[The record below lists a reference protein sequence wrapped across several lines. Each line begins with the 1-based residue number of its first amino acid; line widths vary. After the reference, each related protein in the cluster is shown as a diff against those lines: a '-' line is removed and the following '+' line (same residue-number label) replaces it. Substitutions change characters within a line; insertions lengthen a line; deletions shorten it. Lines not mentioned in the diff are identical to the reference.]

1 MSNSLNPVFG
11 EWYTDKQLGT
21 GTDGKVFSIY
31 REKYDGTKEKSILK
45 IIRLGE
51 NRSERKTFDLS
62 EEVCVEEDDDDYEK
76 IIRSIKKNIK
86 SVRKADD
93 GKYFVRYEDVELRKA
108 SDGKGKLILIK
119 LEECRSLTDV
129 LKELSF
135 TQEETL
141 RLGINI
147 CNSLIKCRSFGYI
160 YPNLKPENILFDR
173 SGRCKLGDFGTFSC
187 LEPAKTSIAYKRTQY
202 FMAPEFIKTGNVNC
216 TVDTYSLGLI
226 LYMLTNRNR
235 LPFMEPYPQNV
246 TINSYNTATQMRV
259 SRNEIS
265 RPALVG
271 DELWRII
278 RKACAFNINERYF
291 TPNQMLS
298 DLKNALANKP
308 FEEAVYD
315 EVYSVAEITDEQV
328 QEEIIIPEVELT
340 EETIRE
346 EVTPVLSLK
355 EEITIPEISPI
366 YKSDIPQK
374 KKRSVRY
381 AQLPEIKKKK
391 VTGDT
396 SAIKKMIIIAAVALV
411 LLVLLIASVVMKIS
425 DSGAES
431 TTLMINSIILY
442 TETNGGVLK
451 WLLI

>member
-11 EWYTDKQLGT
+11 EWYTDKQIGT

-31 REKYDGTKEKSILK
+31 REKYDGTKENSILK

-51 NRSERKTFDLS
+51 NRSERKTFDLN
-62 EEVCVEEDDDDYEK
+62 EEICVEEDDDDYDK

-86 SVRKADD
+86 SVRKSDD
-93 GKYFVRYEDVELRKA
+93 GKYFVKYEDMELRKA
-108 SDGKGKLILIK
+108 SDGKGRLILIR
-119 LEECRSLTDV
+119 LEECRSLTDI
-129 LKELSF
+129 LKDISF
-135 TQEETL
+135 TLEETL

-259 SRNEIS
+259 SGNEIS
-265 RPALVG
+265 RPALAS
-271 DELWRII
+271 DELWTII

-315 EVYSVAEITDEQV
+315 EVYSVADIVGEET
-328 QEEIIIPEVELT
+328 QEEIIIPEVET
-340 EETIRE
+340 VEEARE

-374 KKRSVRY
+374 KNRAVRY
-381 AQLPEIKKKK
+381 PQLPEIKKKK
-391 VTGDT
+391 ATGDT
-396 SAIKKMIIIAAVALV
+396 AAIKKLIIIAAVALV
-411 LLVLLIASVVMKIS
+411 LLLLLIASVIMKVN
-425 DSGAES
+425 DADAES
-431 TTLMINSIILY
+431 TALIINNIFLLA
-442 TETNGGVLK
+442 EKHGGVL
-451 WLLI
+451 LNGC

>member
-11 EWYTDKQLGT
+11 EWYTDKQIGT

-31 REKYDGTKEKSILK
+31 REKYDGKKENSILK

-51 NRSERKTFDLS
+51 NRNERKTFDLS
-62 EEVCVEEDDDDYEK
+62 ENEEVYIEEDDDDYEK
-76 IIRSIKKNIK
+76 IIRNIKKNIK

-93 GKYFVRYEDVELRKA
+93 GKYFVRYEDIELRKA
-108 SDGKGKLILIK
+108 SDGKGKLILLK

-129 LKELSF
+129 LKDLSF
-135 TQEETL
+135 TLDETL

-173 SGRCKLGDFGTFSC
+173 SGGCKLGDFGTFSC
-187 LEPAKTSIAYKRTQY
+187 LEPSKTSIAYKRTQY

-259 SRNEIS
+259 SGNEIS
-265 RPALVG
+265 RPALAS
-271 DELWRII
+271 DELWKII

-315 EVYSVAEITDEQV
+315 EVYSVAEIAEDETP
-328 QEEIIIPEVELT
+328 EEIIIPEVEQA
-340 EETIRE
+340 EEVKE

-374 KKRSVRY
+374 KRKAVRY

-391 VTGDT
+391 TGDT
-396 SAIKKMIIIAAVALV
+396 DAIKKMIIIAAVALV
-411 LLVLLIASVVMKIS
+411 LIMLLIASVVMKIS

-431 TTLMINSIILY
+431 TTLMINNIFIFAENY
-442 TETNGGVLK
+442 GGVL
-451 WLLI
+451 LNGC

>member
-11 EWYTDKQLGT
+11 EWYTDRQIGT

-31 REKYDGTKEKSILK
+31 REKYDGTKETSILK

-51 NRSERKTFDLS
+51 NRNERKTFDLS
-62 EEVCVEEDDDDYEK
+62 ENEEVYVEDFDDDYEK

-86 SVRKADD
+86 SVKKADD
-93 GKYFVRYEDVELRKA
+93 GKYFVKYEDMELRKA
-108 SDGKGKLILIK
+108 SDGKGKLILIR
-119 LEECRSLTDV
+119 LEECRSLTDI
-129 LKELSF
+129 LKDLSF
-135 TQEETL
+135 TLDETL

-160 YPNLKPENILFDR
+160 YPNLKPENVLFDR

-187 LEPAKTSIAYKRTQY
+187 LEPAKTSVAYKRTQY

-259 SRNEIS
+259 SGNEIS
-265 RPALVG
+265 RPALAS
-271 DELWRII
+271 DELWKII

-315 EVYSVAEITDEQV
+315 EVYSVAEPDTENAS
-328 QEEIIIPEVELT
+328 EEIIIPEVELM
-340 EETIRE
+340 EEMKE

-355 EEITIPEISPI
+355 EEITIPEISPV
-366 YKSDIPQK
+366 YKSNIPEK
-374 KKRSVRY
+374 KKKTAKYV
-381 AQLPEIKKKK
+381 QLPEIKKKK
-391 VTGDT
+391 TGDV
-396 SAIKKMIIIAAVALV
+396 SAVKKMIIIAAIALV
-411 LLVLLIASVVMKIS
+411 LLALLIASVAMKIS

-431 TTLMINSIILY
+431 TTLMINNIFIFAENY
-442 TETNGGVLK
+442 GGVFLNGF
-451 WLLI
+451 

>member
-11 EWYTDKQLGT
+11 EWYTDKQIGT

-31 REKYDGTKEKSILK
+31 REKYDSQKETSILK

-51 NRSERKTFDLS
+51 NRNERKTFDLNADEYM
-62 EEVCVEEDDDDYEK
+62 EEFDDDYEK
-76 IIRSIKKNIK
+76 IIKSIKKNIK
-86 SVRKADD
+86 SVRKSD
-93 GKYFVRYEDVELRKA
+93 GGKCFVNYEDVELRKA
-108 SDGKGKLILIK
+108 SDGKGRLILIK
-119 LEECRSLTDV
+119 LEECRSLTDI

-135 TQEETL
+135 TLDETL

-187 LEPAKTSIAYKRTQY
+187 LEPSKTSIAYKRTQY

-235 LPFMEPYPQNV
+235 LPFMEPFPENV

-259 SRNEIS
+259 NGNEIS
-265 RPALVG
+265 RPALAS
-271 DELWRII
+271 DDLWKII
-278 RKACAFNINERYF
+278 KKACSFNINERYF

-298 DLKNALANKP
+298 DLKNALENKP

-315 EVYSVAEITDEQV
+315 EVYSVAEPDDENTG
-328 QEEIIIPEVELT
+328 EDIIIPEVE
-340 EETIRE
+340 EYAQKKED
-346 EVTPVLSLK
+346 VTPVLSLR

-366 YKSDIPQK
+366 YNSDIPQK
-374 KKRSVRY
+374 KRRTVKHP
-381 AQLPEIKKKK
+381 QLPEIKKRKSGD
-391 VTGDT
+391 VT
-396 SAIKKMIIIAAVALV
+396 AIKKMLLLALAAVV
-411 LLVLLIASVVMKIS
+411 FFILLVIAVVMKFS
-425 DSGAES
+425 QEDAES
-431 TTLMINSIILY
+431 TTLMLNCFYFLTENYGGIVIN
-442 TETNGGVLK
+442 GC
-451 WLLI
+451 

>member
-31 REKYDGTKEKSILK
+31 REKYDGTRETSILK

-51 NRSERKTFDLS
+51 NRNERKVFDLS
-62 EEVCVEEDDDDYEK
+62 DEVRVEEEEDDYEK
-76 IIRSIKKNIK
+76 IIRSIKKNIR
-86 SVRKADD
+86 SVRKSDD
-93 GKYFVRYEDVELRKA
+93 GKYFVKYEDVELRKA
-108 SDGKGKLILIK
+108 SDGKGRLILIR
-119 LEECRSLTDV
+119 LEECRSLSDI

-135 TQEETL
+135 THEEAI

-147 CNSLIKCRSFGYI
+147 CNSLIKCRSFNYV

-173 SGRCKLGDFGTFSC
+173 SGRCKLGDFGTFNC
-187 LEPAKTSIAYKRTQY
+187 LEPSKTSVAYKRTQY
-202 FMAPEFIKTGNVNC
+202 FMAPEVIRTGNINC
-216 TVDTYSLGLI
+216 TDDTYSLGLI

-235 LPFMEPYPQNV
+235 LPFMEPYPQDV
-246 TINSYNTATQMRV
+246 TINSYNTATQMRL
-259 SRNEIS
+259 SGNEFS
-265 RPALVG
+265 RPAFAG
-271 DELWRII
+271 DDLWRII
-278 RKACAFNINERYF
+278 RKACAYNINERYF

-315 EVYSVAEITDEQV
+315 EVYSVAEPETEEPS
-328 QEEIIIPEVELT
+328 EEIIIPEIEIAQ
-340 EETIRE
+340 EQKE

-366 YKSDIPQK
+366 YESSAPTQK
-374 KKRSVRY
+374 KKAVKY

-391 VTGDT
+391 TGDT
-396 SAIKKMIIIAAVALV
+396 AAIKRMIIIAAIALV
-411 LLVLLIASVVMKIS
+411 LFILLVVSVAMRIS
-425 DSGAES
+425 DSGSES
-431 TTLMINSIILY
+431 TALMINNIILLAEDY
-442 TETNGGVLK
+442 GGA
-451 WLLI
+451 LLYGC

>member
-11 EWYTDKQLGT
+11 EWYTDKQIGT

-51 NRSERKTFDLS
+51 NRNERKTFNLNENEDVY
-62 EEVCVEEDDDDYEK
+62 EEEYDGEYEK
-76 IIRSIKKNIK
+76 IIRSIKKNIR
-86 SVRKADD
+86 SVRKSDD
-93 GKYFVRYEDVELRKA
+93 GKYFVRYEDLELRKA

-119 LEECRSLTDV
+119 LEECRSLTDI

-135 TQEETL
+135 TLEETM

-187 LEPAKTSIAYKRTQY
+187 LEPSKTSIAYKRTQY
-202 FMAPEFIKTGNVNC
+202 FMAPEVIRTGNVNC

-259 SRNEIS
+259 SGNEIS
-265 RPALVG
+265 RPALAS
-271 DELWRII
+271 DELWKII

-315 EVYSVAEITDEQV
+315 EVYSVADIDTENSG
-328 QEEIIIPEVELT
+328 EEIIIPEIEQT
-340 EETIRE
+340 AEETKE

-366 YKSDIPQK
+366 YKNEAPKK
-374 KKRSVRY
+374 KKRAVRY
-381 AQLPEIKKKK
+381 PQLPEIKKKK
-391 VTGDT
+391 TGDID
-396 SAIKKMIIIAAVALV
+396 AIKRMMIIAAVG
-411 LLVLLIASVVMKIS
+411 LVLLILLIASLVMKIS
-425 DSGAES
+425 DGSPES
-431 TTLMINSIILY
+431 TAVMINDILVFAENY
-442 TETNGGVLK
+442 GGVFLYGC
-451 WLLI
+451 

>member
-11 EWYTDKQLGT
+11 EWYTDRQIGT

-31 REKYDGTKEKSILK
+31 REKYDGTKETSILK

-62 EEVCVEEDDDDYEK
+62 ENEDIYVEDFDDDYEK
-76 IIRSIKKNIK
+76 IIRNIKKNIK
-86 SVRKADD
+86 SVRKSDD
-93 GKYFVRYEDVELRKA
+93 GKYFVRYEDMELRKA
-108 SDGKGKLILIK
+108 SDGKGKLILIR
-119 LEECRSLTDV
+119 LEECRSLSDI
-129 LKELSF
+129 LKDLSF
-135 TQEETL
+135 TLDETL

-160 YPNLKPENILFDR
+160 YPNLKPENVLFDR
-173 SGRCKLGDFGTFSC
+173 SGGCKLGDFGTFSC
-187 LEPAKTSIAYKRTQY
+187 LEPAKTSVAYKRTQY

-259 SRNEIS
+259 SGNEIS
-265 RPALVG
+265 RPALAS
-271 DELWRII
+271 DELWKII

-315 EVYSVAEITDEQV
+315 EVYSVAEPDTENV
-328 QEEIIIPEVELT
+328 QEEIIIPEVELM
-340 EETIRE
+340 EEMKE

-366 YKSDIPQK
+366 YKSNIPEK
-374 KKRSVRY
+374 KKKAVKHL
-381 AQLPEIKKKK
+381 QLPEIKKKK
-391 VTGDT
+391 MADI
-396 SAIKKMIIIAAVALV
+396 SAVKKMIITAAVALV
-411 LLVLLIASVVMKIS
+411 LLALLIASVAMKIS

-431 TTLMINSIILY
+431 TTLMINNIYIFAENY
-442 TETNGGVLK
+442 GGVFLNGF
-451 WLLI
+451 

>member
-11 EWYTDKQLGT
+11 EWYTDKQIGT

-31 REKYDGTKEKSILK
+31 REKYDGTKESSVLK

-51 NRSERKTFDLS
+51 NRSERKTFDLD
-62 EEVCVEEDDDDYEK
+62 EEVRVEDDDDDYDK

-86 SVRKADD
+86 SVRKSDD
-93 GKYFVRYEDVELRKA
+93 GKYFVKYEDMELRKA
-108 SDGKGKLILIK
+108 SDGKGRLVLIK
-119 LEECRSLTDV
+119 LEECRSLTDI

-135 TQEETL
+135 TLEETL

-173 SGRCKLGDFGTFSC
+173 SGGCKLGDFGTFSC
-187 LEPAKTSIAYKRTQY
+187 LEPSKTSIAYKRTQY

-216 TVDTYSLGLI
+216 TVDTYSLGLV

-259 SRNEIS
+259 SGNEIS
-265 RPALVG
+265 RPALAS
-271 DELWRII
+271 DELWKII

-308 FEEAVYD
+308 FEAAVYE
-315 EVYSVAEITDEQV
+315 EVYSVADLADEEAG
-328 QEEIIIPEVELT
+328 EEIIIPEVEPI
-340 EETIRE
+340 EEVKE
-346 EVTPVLSLK
+346 DVTPVLSLK

-374 KKRSVRY
+374 KKRAVRY

-391 VTGDT
+391 TGDI
-396 SAIKKMIIIAAVALV
+396 SAIKKLIIIAAVALV
-411 LLVLLIASVVMKIS
+411 LLLLLIASVVMKIN
-425 DSGAES
+425 DADAES
-431 TTLMINSIILY
+431 TTLMLNNIFLL
-442 TETNGGVLK
+442 TESYGGVF
-451 WLLI
+451 INGC

>member
-11 EWYTDKQLGT
+11 EWYTDKQVGT

-31 REKYDGTKEKSILK
+31 REKFDSSRETSILK

-51 NRSERKTFDLS
+51 NRNERKTFDLN
-62 EEVCVEEDDDDYEK
+62 EEVRMEEEFDDDYEK

-86 SVRKADD
+86 SVKKSDG
-93 GKYFVRYEDVELRKA
+93 GKYFVNYEDVELRKA
-108 SDGKGKLILIK
+108 SDGKGRLILIK
-119 LEECRSLTDV
+119 LEECRSLTDI

-135 TQEETL
+135 TLEETL

-259 SRNEIS
+259 NGNEIS
-265 RPALVG
+265 RPALAS

-278 RKACAFNINERYF
+278 SKACAFNVNERYF
-291 TPNQMLS
+291 TPNQMLA
-298 DLKNALANKP
+298 DLMNALENKP

-315 EVYSVAEITDEQV
+315 EVYSVAEVDTDESF
-328 QEEIIIPEVELT
+328 EDIIIPEIEET
-340 EETIRE
+340 EEKKE
-346 EVTPVLSLK
+346 EVTPILSLK
-355 EEITIPEISPI
+355 EEITIPEISPV
-366 YKSDIPQK
+366 YNSSIPQK
-374 KKRSVRY
+374 KKKAVRY
-381 AQLPEIKKKK
+381 PQLPEIKKKK
-391 VTGDT
+391 TADI
-396 SAIKKMIIIAAVALV
+396 SAIKKLIIIAAVAV
-411 LLVLLIASVVMKIS
+411 ALLLLLIICVAMKIS
-425 DSGAES
+425 DAGTES
-431 TTLMINSIILY
+431 TALIFDSVLVMAEKY
-442 TETNGGVLK
+442 GGVL
-451 WLLI
+451 LNGC

>member
-31 REKYDGTKEKSILK
+31 REKFDGTRETSILK

-51 NRSERKTFDLS
+51 NRNERKVFDLS
-62 EEVCVEEDDDDYEK
+62 EEARVEEDDDDYEK

-86 SVRKADD
+86 SVKKSDG
-93 GKYFVRYEDVELRKA
+93 GKYFVNYEDVELRKA

-119 LEECRSLTDV
+119 LEECRSLADI

-135 TQEETL
+135 TLDETI

-147 CNSLIKCRSFGYI
+147 CNSLIKCRSFNYT

-173 SGRCKLGDFGTFSC
+173 SGRCKLGDFGTFSH

-202 FMAPEFIKTGNVNC
+202 FMAPEVIRTGHINC
-216 TVDTYSLGLI
+216 TIDTYSLGLI

-235 LPFMEPYPQNV
+235 LPFMEPYPQNI

-259 SRNEIS
+259 SGNEIT
-265 RPALVG
+265 RPAFAS
-271 DELWRII
+271 DDLWKII
-278 RKACAFNINERYF
+278 RKACAYNINERYF

-298 DLKNALANKP
+298 DLKNALENKP

-315 EVYSVAEITDEQV
+315 EVYSVAEMPDEETV
-328 QEEIIIPEVELT
+328 ETVIIPEIEQT
-340 EETIRE
+340 ETAFE

-355 EEITIPEISPI
+355 EEITIPEIAPI
-366 YKSDIPQK
+366 YKSDIPEK
-374 KKRSVRY
+374 KKKPVRY

-391 VTGDT
+391 TGDT
-396 SAIKKMIIIAAVALV
+396 KAIKKMLIIAAVALV
-411 LLVLLIASVVMKIS
+411 LVLLLIASVVMRIS
-425 DSGAES
+425 DSDAES
-431 TTLMINSIILY
+431 TTLMINNIFLLAENY
-442 TETNGGVLK
+442 GGALLNGC
-451 WLLI
+451 

>member
-11 EWYTDKQLGT
+11 EWYTDKQIGT

-31 REKYDGTKEKSILK
+31 REKYDGTKETSILK

-51 NRSERKTFDLS
+51 NRNERKTFNLNEN
-62 EEVCVEEDDDDYEK
+62 EEVYEEEYDGEYEK
-76 IIRSIKKNIK
+76 IIRSIKKNIR
-86 SVRKADD
+86 SVRKSDD
-93 GKYFVRYEDVELRKA
+93 GKYFVKYEDVELRKA

-119 LEECRSLTDV
+119 LEECRSLTDI

-135 TQEETL
+135 TLEETL

-187 LEPAKTSIAYKRTQY
+187 LEPSKTSIAYKRTQY
-202 FMAPEFIKTGNVNC
+202 FMAPEVIRTGNVNC

-259 SRNEIS
+259 SGNEIS
-265 RPALVG
+265 RPALASE
-271 DELWRII
+271 ELWKII

-298 DLKNALANKP
+298 DLKNALENKP

-315 EVYSVAEITDEQV
+315 EVYSVADTDPEESG
-328 QEEIIIPEVELT
+328 EEIIIPEIEQAA
-340 EETIRE
+340 EEVKE
-346 EVTPVLSLK
+346 EVTAVLSLK
-355 EEITIPEISPI
+355 EEITIPEISPM
-366 YKSDIPQK
+366 YKSESPK
-374 KKRSVRY
+374 KKKKAVRY
-381 AQLPEIKKKK
+381 PQLPEIKKKK
-391 VTGDT
+391 TGNID
-396 SAIKKMIIIAAVALV
+396 AIKKMIIIAAVALV
-411 LLVLLIASVVMKIS
+411 LMILLIASVIMKIS
-425 DSGAES
+425 DAGSES
-431 TTLMINSIILY
+431 TVIMINGIFVFAENY
-442 TETNGGVLK
+442 GGVFLNGC
-451 WLLI
+451 

>member
-11 EWYTDKQLGT
+11 EWYTDKQIGT

-31 REKYDGTKEKSILK
+31 REKYDGEKETSILK

-51 NRSERKTFDLS
+51 NRNERKTFDLNEDAYI
-62 EEVCVEEDDDDYEK
+62 EEYDDDYDK
-76 IIRSIKKNIK
+76 IIKSIKKNIK
-86 SVRKADD
+86 SVKKSDG
-93 GKYFVRYEDVELRKA
+93 GKYFVNYEDVELRKA
-108 SDGKGKLILIK
+108 SDGKSRLILIK
-119 LEECRSLTDV
+119 LEECRSLTEI

-135 TQEETL
+135 TLDEVL

-187 LEPAKTSIAYKRTQY
+187 LEPAKTAIAYKRTQY
-202 FMAPEFIKTGNVNC
+202 FMAPEVIKTGNVNC

-259 SRNEIS
+259 NGNEIS
-265 RPALVG
+265 RPALAS
-271 DELWRII
+271 DELWKII

-315 EVYSVAEITDEQV
+315 EVYSVAEIDSEDAE
-328 QEEIIIPEVELT
+328 EEIIIPEVEQIQ
-340 EETIRE
+340 ETAE

-366 YKSDIPQK
+366 YKSDIPEK
-374 KKRSVRY
+374 KKKAVRY

-391 VTGDT
+391 TGDT
-396 SAIKKMIIIAAVALV
+396 SAVKKMIIIAAVALV
-411 LLVLLIASVVMKIS
+411 LMLLLIASIIMKINDS
-425 DSGAES
+425 DAES
-431 TTLMINSIILY
+431 TTLMINSIFLFAENY
-442 TETNGGVLK
+442 GGVFLNGC
-451 WLLI
+451 

>member
-11 EWYTDKQLGT
+11 EWYTDRQIGT

-31 REKYDGTKEKSILK
+31 REKYDGERESSILK

-51 NRSERKTFDLS
+51 NRNERKTFDLS
-62 EEVCVEEDDDDYEK
+62 EEICVEEDDDDYEK
-76 IIRSIKKNIK
+76 IIRNIKKNIK
-86 SVRKADD
+86 SVKKADD
-93 GKYFVRYEDVELRKA
+93 GKYFVRYEDMELRKA

-119 LEECRSLTDV
+119 LEECRSLADI
-129 LKELSF
+129 LKDLSF
-135 TQEETL
+135 TLEEAL

-187 LEPAKTSIAYKRTQY
+187 LEPSKTSIAYKRTQY
-202 FMAPEFIKTGNVNC
+202 FMAPEVIKTGNVNC

-235 LPFMEPYPQNV
+235 LPFMEPHPHPV

-259 SRNEIS
+259 NGNELS
-265 RPALVG
+265 RPVFASE
-271 DELWRII
+271 ELWSII
-278 RKACAFNINERYF
+278 RKACAYNINERYF

-308 FEEAVYD
+308 FEAAVYD
-315 EVYSVAEITDEQV
+315 EVYSVAETESSEA
-328 QEEIIIPEVELT
+328 EENIIIPEIEHITQPT
-340 EETIRE
+340 EQ
-346 EVTPVLSLK
+346 VTPVLSLR

-366 YKSDIPQK
+366 YKSETVPQK
-374 KKRSVRY
+374 KKRAVKHP
-381 AQLPEIKKKK
+381 QLPEIKKKK
-391 VTGDT
+391 KTVDNA
-396 SAIKKMIIIAAVALV
+396 AIRKMIILAALAIVFF
-411 LLVLLIASVVMKIS
+411 VLLIVSVAMKIS
-425 DSGAES
+425 DSDAES
-431 TTLMINSIILY
+431 TTLMINNIFTFLQAY
-442 TETNGGVLK
+442 GGVL
-451 WLLI
+451 LNGC

>member
-11 EWYTDKQLGT
+11 EWYTDKQIGT

-31 REKYDGTKEKSILK
+31 REKYDGAKETSILK
-45 IIRLGE
+45 IIRLSE
-51 NRSERKTFDLS
+51 NRSERKTFDLN
-62 EEVCVEEDDDDYEK
+62 EEEYIEEYDDDFEK
-76 IIRSIKKNIK
+76 IIKNIKKNIK
-86 SVRKADD
+86 SVRKSDN
-93 GKYFVRYEDVELRKA
+93 GKYFVKYEDVELRKA

-119 LEECRSLTDV
+119 LEECRSLTDI
-129 LKELSF
+129 LKDLSF
-135 TQEETL
+135 TLDETL

-187 LEPAKTSIAYKRTQY
+187 LEPSKTSIAYKRTQY

-259 SRNEIS
+259 SGNEIS
-265 RPALVG
+265 RPALAS
-271 DELWRII
+271 DDLWKII

-298 DLKNALANKP
+298 DLKNALENKP

-315 EVYSVAEITDEQV
+315 EVYSVAEIDAEEAF
-328 QEEIIIPEVELT
+328 EEIIIPEVEQV
-340 EETIRE
+340 EEVKE

-374 KKRSVRY
+374 KKKAVRY

-391 VTGDT
+391 TGDT

-411 LLVLLIASVVMKIS
+411 LLILLIASVIMKIT

-431 TTLMINSIILY
+431 TTLMINNIFVFAENY
-442 TETNGGVLK
+442 GGVL
-451 WLLI
+451 LNGC

>member
-11 EWYTDKQLGT
+11 EWYTDKQIGT

-31 REKYDGTKEKSILK
+31 REKYDGQKENSILK

-51 NRSERKTFDLS
+51 NRNERKTFDLN
-62 EEVCVEEDDDDYEK
+62 ENGEVYVEEDDDDYEK
-76 IIRSIKKNIK
+76 TIRNIKKNIK
-86 SVRKADD
+86 SVKKADD
-93 GKYFVRYEDVELRKA
+93 GKYFVRYEDMELRKA
-108 SDGKGKLILIK
+108 SDGKGKLILIR

-129 LKELSF
+129 LKDLSF

-173 SGRCKLGDFGTFSC
+173 SGGCKLGDFGTFSC

-216 TVDTYSLGLI
+216 TVDTYSLGLV

-246 TINSYNTATQMRV
+246 TINSYNVATQMRV
-259 SRNEIS
+259 SGNEIP
-265 RPALVG
+265 RPALAG
-271 DELWRII
+271 DELWKII

-315 EVYSVAEITDEQV
+315 EVYSVAEIDEDETT
-328 QEEIIIPEVELT
+328 EEIIIPEVET
-340 EETIRE
+340 VEEIKE

-374 KKRSVRY
+374 KKKAVRY

-391 VTGDT
+391 TGDT
-396 SAIKKMIIIAAVALV
+396 DAIKKMIIIAAIALV
-411 LLVLLIASVVMKIS
+411 LIMLLIVSVIMKIS

-431 TTLMINSIILY
+431 TTLMINNIFIFAENYGGALL
-442 TETNGGVLK
+442 NGC
-451 WLLI
+451 

>member
-11 EWYTDKQLGT
+11 EWYTDKQIGT

-31 REKYDGTKEKSILK
+31 REKYDGEKENSVLK

-51 NRSERKTFDLS
+51 NRNERKTFDLN
-62 EEVCVEEDDDDYEK
+62 EEVYLEEDDDDYEK
-76 IIRSIKKNIK
+76 IIRNIKKNIK
-86 SVRKADD
+86 SVKKSDD

-119 LEECRSLTDV
+119 LEECRSLTDI
-129 LKELSF
+129 LKDISF
-135 TQEETL
+135 TLEETL

-259 SRNEIS
+259 SGNEIS
-265 RPALVG
+265 RPALAS
-271 DELWRII
+271 DELWKII

-315 EVYSVAEITDEQV
+315 EVYSVAEITDEEAM
-328 QEEIIIPEVELT
+328 EEIIIPEVELT
-340 EETIRE
+340 EEMKE

-366 YKSDIPQK
+366 YESNVPKTK
-374 KKRSVRY
+374 KKPVKY
-381 AQLPEIKKKK
+381 VQLPEIKKKK
-391 VTGDT
+391 MGDVT
-396 SAIKKMIIIAAVALV
+396 AIKKMIIIALVALV
-411 LLVLLIASVVMKIS
+411 LLLLLIASIVMKIS
-425 DSGAES
+425 DADAES
-431 TTLMINSIILY
+431 TTLMINNIFLLAENY
-442 TETNGGVLK
+442 GGVL
-451 WLLI
+451 LNGC